1 MGSSNTIGGAG
12 FPRELLTRPW
22 SERLAY
28 FQAYTVAHP
37 ALIAAK
43 EKLLAAIYDSAPNS
57 LILVLGP
64 TGVGKTTLRLKIE
77 QMLARSLSSEL
88 DTNPTRVPVVSME
101 TVAPDAG
108 AFNWR
113 DHFRRLLL
121 SMHEPLVP
129 YKMDPAHVNGGT
141 LIRSVRSA
149 TQPTSADYQY
159 AVEQALRHRRP
170 VAVLIDEAQHL
181 AKIPSG
187 RRLADQLDVIKSIAS
202 HTGTVHVLFGTY
214 DLLAFRNLSAQLSRR
229 CFDIHL
235 RRYQLGDEKRTF
247 LGVLRSFEQNLPLPE
262 APDLLE
268 DWDYLYERSLGCVG
282 ILKEWLN
289 RALAATAR
297 QGGRKLT
304 REALDGCALSVSQ
317 CDRMVAEILEGER
330 QMTER
335 REQVCS
341 LRARLGLETRQS
353 EPSASAPVPPTVTK
367 ARPAKRAPRPGKRRP
382 VRDRV
387 GVESHVH
394 VQAAT
399 V

>member
-1 MGSSNTIGGAG
+1 M
-12 FPRELLTRPW
+12 
-22 SERLAY
+22 AY

>member
-1 MGSSNTIGGAG
+1 
-12 FPRELLTRPW
+12 
-22 SERLAY
+22 
-28 FQAYTVAHP
+28 
-37 ALIAAK
+37 
-43 EKLLAAIYDSAPNS
+43 
-57 LILVLGP
+57 
-64 TGVGKTTLRLKIE
+64 
-77 QMLARSLSSEL
+77 
-88 DTNPTRVPVVSME
+88 ME

>member
-1 MGSSNTIGGAG
+1 M
-12 FPRELLTRPW
+12 
-22 SERLAY
+22 AY

-88 DTNPTRVPVVSME
+88 DTNPTRVPAVSME

>member
-1 MGSSNTIGGAG
+1 M
-12 FPRELLTRPW
+12 
-22 SERLAY
+22 AY

-170 VAVLIDEAQHL
+170 VAGLIDEAQHL

>member
-1 MGSSNTIGGAG
+1 
-12 FPRELLTRPW
+12 
-22 SERLAY
+22 
-28 FQAYTVAHP
+28 
-37 ALIAAK
+37 
-43 EKLLAAIYDSAPNS
+43 
-57 LILVLGP
+57 
-64 TGVGKTTLRLKIE
+64 
-77 QMLARSLSSEL
+77 
-88 DTNPTRVPVVSME
+88 
-101 TVAPDAG
+101 
-108 AFNWR
+108 
-113 DHFRRLLL
+113 
-121 SMHEPLVP
+121 MHEPLVP
-129 YKMDPAHVNGGT
+129 YKMDPDRKNAGN
-141 LIRSVRSA
+141 LIRSCRSG
-149 TQPTSADYQY
+149 TQPSSADYQY

-170 VAVLIDEAQHL
+170 AAVLIDEAQHL
-181 AKIPSG
+181 AKVPSG

-229 CFDIHL
+229 CFDIHF

-247 LGVLRSFEQNLPLPE
+247 LGVLRSFEQNLPLLETPN
-262 APDLLE
+262 LLE

-335 REQVCS
+335 GEQVCS
-341 LRARLGLETRQS
+341 LRARLGLETRRS
-353 EPSASAPVPPTVTK
+353 EESPSMPVPPAIK
-367 ARPAKRAPRPGKRRP
+367 ARPSKRSSRPGTRRP

-387 GVESHVH
+387 GIESHFH
-394 VQAAT
+394 AQSAT

>member
-247 LGVLRSFEQNLPLPE
+247 LGVLRPFEQNLPLPE

>member
-214 DLLAFRNLSAQLSRR
+214 DLLAFRSLSAQLSRR

>member
-387 GVESHVH
+387 GVESQVH

>member
-88 DTNPTRVPVVSME
+88 DTNPTRVPAVSME

>member
-187 RRLADQLDVIKSIAS
+187 RRLAEQLDVIKSIAS